1 MVHADINSNYTV
13 FLLSILAPAIPKY
26 CFLHLLGWGEAV
38 SSAAS
43 PHLALDLDFL
53 FQMRLFSIC
62 SAAHFSHN
70 KWYIQRETIHLTPS
84 MGKSII
90 TAVPDTCLN
99 KKKPSAETGLGRYQ
113 WVGVEGKKQSI
124 KLKTMMSITEMKG
137 EKGKK
142 MKDSQDV
149 LLPSHPKDVEDVNY
163 LSDYSCGCRYSLSQ
177 LPPDSTA
184 VNSYQKQ
191 NLNIFIYVKNL
202 NIRC

>member
-26 CFLHLLGWGEAV
+26 CFLHLLLL
-38 SSAAS
+38 SSL
-43 PHLALDLDFL
+43 PPPALDLDFL

-70 KWYIQRETIHLTPS
+70 KWYIQGETMHLTPS

-191 NLNIFIYVKNL
+191 NLSIFIYVKNL

>member
-1 MVHADINSNYTV
+1 
-13 FLLSILAPAIPKY
+13 
-26 CFLHLLGWGEAV
+26 
-38 SSAAS
+38 
-43 PHLALDLDFL
+43 
-53 FQMRLFSIC
+53 
-62 SAAHFSHN
+62 
-70 KWYIQRETIHLTPS
+70 

-113 WVGVEGKKQSI
+113 WVGVEGKKTI
-124 KLKTMMSITEMKG
+124 YKTENNDVHNRNERGKG
-137 EKGKK
+137 EK

-177 LPPDSTA
+177 LPPDGTA

-191 NLNIFIYVKNL
+191 NLSIFIYVKNL